1 MENPEKFSCKWDTC
15 RAEFSSQLDMGL
27 HVLTNHLEILD
38 YGHFVLQKSVVKAPE
53 EPATKKPR
61 IEAPESS
68 RTFLEPRESF
78 PTSSELQFPRLQ
90 DSRMSSRVLE
100 LEDEA
105 EYVENSVG
113 EKTKIPRQRDSDD
126 AVAMPILEKIVPV
139 EISRKVSSNTYYS
152 NMASVARSL
161 YMRSRVLPRSHI
173 YFQSEFY
180 CLICFENLQSPC
192 QKQHSVVEFCVVKEV
207 KKRLKNLGSIEKKDL
222 AGHLRQMMVEY
233 DEETLR
239 LEDSQEMATSSETA
253 TSSDPLETMTSLEDL
268 QIEYTIPQNQPSTS
282 SAAVQ
287 RGGPFVFE
295 SARRGPGRPANRRNR
310 IMGQRGL
317 MLLKEPKREEPSFH
331 HYHHDSAP
339 PSPPQI
345 HRSSPEAYSP
355 SHPQFPSKKIYPKM
369 SKLCQ
374 GVINQLRG
382 RGLGQFRASDRTH
395 FCLTCLSF
403 KKCTKQHDE
412 PWRELERVWRSEYG
426 NQRVIP
432 DELVNQMEEMKHRFQ
447 CEEEALAV
455 NESPSP
461 ESFQRL
467 I

>member
-1 MENPEKFSCKWDTC
+1 MENPGKFSCKWDTC

-38 YGHFVLQKSVVKAPE
+38 YGHFVLQKSVVKASE
-53 EPATKKPR
+53 EPAAKKPR
-61 IEAPESS
+61 IDAPESS
-68 RTFLEPRESF
+68 RTFLEPRESLT
-78 PTSSELQFPRLQ
+78 TSSEFQFPRLQ
-90 DSRMSSRVLE
+90 DPSKVPE
-100 LEDEA
+100 LDET
-105 EYVENSVG
+105 EYLENSVG
-113 EKTKIPRQRDSDD
+113 EKIRIPRRKDSD
-126 AVAMPILEKIVPV
+126 AVAAEMPVLERIPV

-161 YMRSRVLPRSHI
+161 YMRSRVLPRTHI

-192 QKQHSVVEFCVVKEV
+192 QKQHSPIEFCVVKEV
-207 KKRLKNLGSIEKKDL
+207 KKRLGNLRSIEKKDL

-239 LEDSQEMATSSETA
+239 LEDSQEVTTSSEAATSSGL
-253 TSSDPLETMTSLEDL
+253 LETTTSLEDL
-268 QIEYTIPQNQPSTS
+268 QMEYMVPQNLPSTS
-282 SAAVQ
+282 SAGIQ
-287 RGGPFVFE
+287 RGGPFVLE
-295 SARRGPGRPANRRNR
+295 NTTRRRPGRPPGSGLPPGNHRNR
-310 IMGQRGL
+310 IQGPRGL
-317 MLLKEPKREEPSFH
+317 MLFKEPKREEPS
-331 HYHHDSAP
+331 S
-339 PSPPQI
+339 SS
-345 HRSSPEAYSP
+345 SSPEEYSP

-403 KKCTKQHDE
+403 KKCTKQHEE

-426 NQRVIP
+426 TQRVIP
-432 DELVNQMEEMKHRFQ
+432 DELVKQMEEMKHRFQ

-455 NESPSP
+455 NDSPSP
-461 ESFQRL
+461 ESIQTL